1 MMKFVKIA
9 QTTELMEGTKKKIL
23 VENRE
28 ILLVNLKNSYYALD
42 NKCPHMGGSLFDGT
56 LESGTIICPRHHSQF
71 DVTTGKNLEGAKI
84 LFVRFPVKDAH
95 VFPVKV
101 EGSDILIEI

>member
-1 MMKFVKIA
+1 MKFVKIA
-9 QTTELMEGTKKKIL
+9 QTSELAEGTKKKIIL
-23 VENRE
+23 ENRE
-28 ILLVNLKNSYYALD
+28 ILLVNLQNSYYALD

-56 LESGTIICPRHHSQF
+56 LESGRIICPRHSSEF

-84 LFVRFPVKDAH
+84 LFVRFPVKDAQT
-95 VFPVKV
+95 FPVKV